1 MGVISRGSLGI
12 RSVQDESV
20 VTSSRTPSS
29 RVLPIPSTGPNRSAR
44 LKPRGDEPAT
54 PLIVGGLGPPGRA
67 GVEGRAYGG
76 GLTPGNLES
85 GNGDVTRS
93 ARGDLS
99 AEIARRTV
107 ELALNQAWSQT

>member
-1 MGVISRGSLGI
+1 MMGVISRGSLGI

-20 VTSSRTPSS
+20 VTSGRPPSG

-54 PLIVGGLGPPGRA
+54 PLIVGGLGPPPGRA

-76 GLTPGNLES
+76 GLKPGNLDTAS
-85 GNGDVTRS
+85 TT
-93 ARGDLS
+93 LS
-99 AEIARRTV
+99 SFLFV
-107 ELALNQAWSQT
+107 SSS